1 MKRLFSAAVLTLALA
16 LSATPAQAGD
26 PDGKIQLKLLGT
38 AVLPDGKITEVKF
51 DGLRLPAGTQTAA
64 DNNYVPTIAAEYF
77 LTPNFSLETI
87 CCVTQHDVMGRG
99 GLAGAG
105 LVSNAN
111 IVPATLTA
119 KLHFPTKGGIK
130 PYVGAGPTYFIFIDE
145 KPGATTRTLGATRQ
159 QLNDKL
165 GFALQAGVDIPVND
179 NGLGVTL
186 DAKRY
191 FVSTDARWFAGN
203 TLVLHTRHKLDPW
216 VLSAGLAW
224 RF

>member
-1 MKRLFSAAVLTLALA
+1 MKRLLSAATLTLALA
-16 LSATPAQAGD
+16 LAATPAHAGN

-38 AVLPDGKITEVKF
+38 AVLPDGKITRVKF
-51 DGLRLPAGTQTAA
+51 DGIGLPATTQTAA
-64 DNNYVPTIAAEYF
+64 DDNFTPTIAAEYF
-77 LTPNFSLETI
+77 VSPNFSLETI
-87 CCVTQHDVMGRG
+87 CCVTQHDVTGRG

-119 KLHFPTKGGIK
+119 KLHFPVGGVK
-130 PYVGAGPTYFIFIDE
+130 PYVGAGPTYFIFINE

-165 GFALQAGVDIPVND
+165 GFALQAGVDIPVNS
-179 NGLGVTL
+179 NGMGVSI

-216 VLSAGLAW
+216 VVSAGLSW

>member
-1 MKRLFSAAVLTLALA
+1 MKRLLSAATLTLALA
-16 LSATPAQAGD
+16 LAATPAQAGSA
-26 PDGKIQLKLLGT
+26 DGKIQLKLLGT
-38 AVLPDGKITEVKF
+38 AVLPDGKITRVKF
-51 DGLRLPAGTQTAA
+51 DGIGLPATTQTAA
-64 DNNYVPTIAAEYF
+64 DDNFTPTIAAEYF
-77 LTPNFSLETI
+77 VSPNFSLETI
-87 CCVTQHDVMGRG
+87 CCVTQHDVTGRG

-111 IVPATLTA
+111 ILPATLTA
-119 KLHFPTKGGIK
+119 KLHFPMGGVK

-145 KPGATTRTLGATRQ
+145 KPGVTTRTLGATRQ

-165 GFALQAGVDIPVND
+165 GLALQAGVDIPVNS
-179 NGLGVTL
+179 NGMGVSI

-203 TLVLHTRHKLDPW
+203 MLVLHTRHKLDPW
-216 VLSAGLAW
+216 VVSAGLSR

>member
-1 MKRLFSAAVLTLALA
+1 MKRLLSAATLTLALA
-16 LSATPAQAGD
+16 LAATPAHAGN

-38 AVLPDGKITEVKF
+38 AVLPDGKITRVKF
-51 DGLRLPAGTQTAA
+51 DGIGLPATTQTAA
-64 DNNYVPTIAAEYF
+64 DDNFTPTIAAEYF
-77 LTPNFSLETI
+77 VSPNFSLETI
-87 CCVTQHDVMGRG
+87 CCVTQHDVTGRG

-119 KLHFPTKGGIK
+119 KLHFPVGGVK
-130 PYVGAGPTYFIFIDE
+130 PYVGAGPTYFIFINE
-145 KPGATTRTLGATRQ
+145 KPGAATRTLGATRQ

-165 GFALQAGVDIPVND
+165 GFALQAGVDIPVNS
-179 NGLGVTL
+179 NGMGVSI

-216 VLSAGLAW
+216 VVSAGLSW